1 MSKRFLL
8 DLVERAGKTFAQA
21 LIAVLGAGTV
31 GLFSVNWAGA
41 LSAAGMA
48 ALLSVLTSVASSQW
62 GDNGTASLVKPEETD
77 E

>member
-1 MSKRFLL
+1 MSKRFLM

-21 LIAVLGAGTV
+21 LAAILTAGAF
-31 GLFSVNWAGA
+31 GLINAPWGSA

-48 ALLSVLTSVASSQW
+48 ALLSVLMSVASSQW

-77 E
+77 